1 MSPAKKRKRGGK
13 ETATSGFLAPL
24 GIIRWHSGLAV
35 LVVLALVAAVVAGVL
50 LLHDPGRDAPPSSPT
65 ATIVD
70 QLSLTMPNRDFVT
83 SATDLLEQAGYA
95 VDYYSG
101 EQVTVELYRKLPT
114 FDYDLIVLRVHSAMS
129 TEVNPDSGEI
139 IRGLEYVSLFT
150 GEPYTEDK
158 YRNELINGLVGRA
171 RYQEE
176 SGTYLFGIGP
186 AFIEESMKG
195 KFHDSIIVLMG
206 CDGMSSQRTAQ
217 AFFDKGAYA
226 CVGWTGSVSASHTD
240 AATQHL
246 LQEILIERL
255 TVADAVAQTAVEFG
269 PDPWSGAELRI
280 LLDDE

>member
-1 MSPAKKRKRGGK
+1 MSAAKKRTRAGK
-13 ETATSGFLAPL
+13 ETARIGVLAPL
-24 GIIRWHSGLAV
+24 GILRRHSGLAV
-35 LVVLALVAAVVAGVL
+35 LVILALVAAVVAGVL
-50 LLHDPGRDAPPSSPT
+50 LLHDPGRDDPPSSPS
-65 ATIVD
+65 AAILD
-70 QLSLTMPNRDFVT
+70 QLSLTVPNRDFVT

-101 EQVTVELYRKLPT
+101 EQVTVELYRELPT

-158 YRNELINGLVGRA
+158 YRSELRNGLVGRA
-171 RYQEE
+171 YYQEE
-176 SGTYLFGIGP
+176 SGPYLFGVGP
-186 AFIEESMKG
+186 GFIEESMKG

-217 AFFDKGAYA
+217 AFFDRGAYA
-226 CVGWTGSVSASHTD
+226 FVGWTGKVSASHTD

-246 LQEILIERL
+246 LQELLIERL
-255 TVADAVAQTAVEFG
+255 PVADAVAQTAVEFG
-269 PDPWSGAELRI
+269 PDPWSGAELKI